1 MGVISIVKVSKAMSQ
16 HKIRQGGSTDEERKR
31 ILEIR
36 KKIADWDQQPVR
48 LEENREPSEE
58 KV

>member
-1 MGVISIVKVSKAMSQ
+1 MGVISIMKVSKAMSQ

-48 LEENREPSEE
+48 LEENRGA
-58 KV
+58 K